1 MAVAYMESSKSPNI
15 ILFMADQLRADHL
28 GCYGNP
34 IVRTPVIDGLAASGV
49 TFDRFYVACPIC
61 MPNRISMMTSR
72 MPSLNGCRHN
82 GIPLAR
88 DSVTFVDLLAAG
100 GYATALI
107 GKSHLQNMAGNPA
120 EPHIFRRD
128 MVGRPPPDHLADAS
142 RRRLTGPDYEVELIP
157 LWRADPYRQVPKP
170 YYGFEHVRL
179 ANGHSDQVE
188 GHYTQW
194 LRERHPASDRLRG
207 PTNALPANRR
217 RGPQIWR
224 TAMPEALYPTTYIEE
239 MTTEYL
245 AERAS
250 ANDGRPFFL
259 WCSFPDP
266 HHPFAPPGRYF
277 DMYDPD
283 GIPLPRSFG
292 HVDPH
297 EPELVRRLRHEFATG
312 QAKTNTPKPF
322 ACSAEDVR
330 QCTAL
335 TYGMISMIDAAIGR
349 ILMQLQSLGLSEDT
363 VVIFTSDHGDF
374 MGDHGLMLKHGL
386 HYEGVIRV
394 PFIWVDPDQA
404 RMPLRRSQLGAST
417 IDIGTTILGRA
428 CLAPQNGAQGFDLI
442 RYLREGEEPPRLG
455 LLIEEDEL
463 GSHLGS
469 EEGLRTRTF
478 IHDRWRLTL
487 WEGMEGGELFDRAS
501 DPDEMHNRWLDPDF
515 STVKAELMEAMLR
528 EMVRLSD
535 TAPLAA
541 HVA

>member
-1 MAVAYMESSKSPNI
+1 MRTKSPNV

-28 GCYGNP
+28 GCYGNR
-34 IVRTPVIDGLAASGV
+34 IVRTPEIDGLAARG
-49 TFDRFYVACPIC
+49 TAFDRFYATCPIC
-61 MPNRISMMTSR
+61 MPNRIAMMTSR

-82 GIPLAR
+82 GIPLDR
-88 DSVTFVDLLAAG
+88 DAVTFVDLLAAG

-107 GKSHLQNMAGNPA
+107 GKSHLQNMAGNA
-120 EPHIFRRD
+120 VQPHIFD
-128 MVGRPPPDHLADAS
+128 KDTEGRPPPAELADAS
-142 RRRLTGPDYEVELIP
+142 RRRLTGPDYDVELIP
-157 LWRADPYRQVPKP
+157 LWRADPRRQVPQP

-194 LRERHPASDRLRG
+194 LRDRHPQPDMLRG
-207 PTNALPANRR
+207 PAHALAENRR
-217 RGPQIWR
+217 HGPQTWR

-239 MTTEYL
+239 TAIVYL
-245 AERAS
+245 SERAS
-250 ANDGRPFFL
+250 AKDDRPFFL

-283 GIPLPRSFG
+283 TIPLPPSFG

-297 EPELVRRLRHEFATG
+297 EPELARRLRRERERG
-312 QAKTNTPKPF
+312 QATTGSPKPF
-322 ACSAEDVR
+322 ACSADDVR

-335 TYGMISMIDAAIGR
+335 TYGMISMIDASIGR
-349 ILMQLQSLGLSEDT
+349 ILARLESLGAAENT
-363 VVIFTSDHGDF
+363 VIIFTSDHGDF

-394 PFIWVDPDQA
+394 PFIWTDPCCGQTAD
-404 RMPLRRSQLGAST
+404 RTRLGAST
-417 IDIGTTILGRA
+417 IDIGPTILGRA
-428 CLAPQNGAQGFDLI
+428 NLAPQNGAQGFDLMK
-442 RYLREGEEPPRLG
+442 YWREGREPPRFG

-463 GSHLGS
+463 GSHLGQ

-478 IHDRWRLTL
+478 IRDAWRLTL
-487 WEGMEGGELFDRAS
+487 WEGMEGGELFDRER
-501 DPDEMHNRWLDPDF
+501 DPHELRNLWFDPAYAQ
-515 STVKAELMEAMLR
+515 VKAELIEAMLR
-528 EMVRLSD
+528 ETIRLSD
-535 TAPLAA
+535 TAPLAE

>member
-1 MAVAYMESSKSPNI
+1 VKPPKTPNV
-15 ILFMADQLRADHL
+15 ILFMTDQLRADHL
-28 GCYGNP
+28 GCYGNA
-34 IVRTPVIDGLAASGV
+34 IVRTPAIDGLATRGTA
-49 TFDRFYVACPIC
+49 FDRFYVTCPIC
-61 MPNRISMMTSR
+61 MPNRIAMMTSR

-82 GIPLAR
+82 GIPLDR
-88 DSVTFVDLLAAG
+88 DAVTFVDLLAAG

-120 EPHIFRRD
+120 QPHIFRPD
-128 MVGRPPPDHLADAS
+128 VAGRAPPAEIADAS
-142 RRRLTGPDYEVELIP
+142 RRRLAGPDYEVELIP
-157 LWRADPYRQVPKP
+157 LWRADPGRRVPQP
-170 YYGFEHVRL
+170 YYGFEHVRF

-194 LRERHPASDRLRG
+194 LQDRHPEPDRLRG
-207 PTNALPANRR
+207 PANALPENRR
-217 RGPQIWR
+217 RGPQVWR

-239 MTTEYL
+239 MTVDFIT
-245 AERAS
+245 ERAS
-250 ANDGRPFFL
+250 AKDDRPFFL

-283 GIPLPRSFG
+283 AIPLPPSFG

-297 EPELVRRLRHEFATG
+297 EPELARRLRRELAAG
-312 QAKTNTPKPF
+312 RAKTDTPKPF

-335 TYGMISMIDAAIGR
+335 TYGMISMIDASIGR
-349 ILMQLQSLGLSEDT
+349 ILGRLRSLGMEQDT

-394 PFIWVDPDQA
+394 PFIWCDPATGETAD
-404 RMPLRRSQLGAST
+404 RTSLGAST
-417 IDIGTTILGRA
+417 IDIGPTILGRA
-428 CLAPQNGAQGFDLI
+428 GLAPQNGSQGFDLM
-442 RYLREGEEPPRLG
+442 RYLRAKQEPPRFG

-469 EEGLRTRTF
+469 EEGLRTRTL
-478 IHDRWRLTL
+478 IRDSWRLTL
-487 WEGMEGGELFDRAS
+487 WEKMEGGELFDRAR
-501 DPDEMHNRWLDPDF
+501 DPHELRNLWFDADYARI
-515 STVKAELMEAMLR
+515 KAELIEAMLR
-528 EMVRLSD
+528 ETIRLSD
-535 TAPLAA
+535 TAPLAI

>member
-1 MAVAYMESSKSPNI
+1 MKSSNPPNV

-34 IVRTPVIDGLAASGV
+34 IVRTPTIDGLAARGT
-49 TFDRFYVACPIC
+49 TFDRFYVTCPIC
-61 MPNRISMMTSR
+61 MPNRIAMMTSR

-82 GIPLAR
+82 GIPLDR
-88 DSVTFVDLLAAG
+88 DAVTFVDLLAAS

-107 GKSHLQNMAGNPA
+107 GKSHLQNMAGNPVQ
-120 EPHIFRRD
+120 PRIFPQPVEGR
-128 MVGRPPPDHLADAS
+128 RPPAELADAS
-142 RRRLTGPDYEVELIP
+142 RRRLTGPDYEVELIS
-157 LWRADPYRQVPKP
+157 LWREDPSRHVPRS
-170 YYGFEHVRL
+170 YYGFEHVRF

-194 LRERHPASDRLRG
+194 LRNRHPEPDTLRG
-207 PTNALPANRR
+207 PAHALPENRR
-217 RGPQIWR
+217 RGPQMWR
-224 TAMPEALYPTTYIEE
+224 TAMPEALYPTNYIEE
-239 MTTEYL
+239 TAIDYL
-245 AERAS
+245 SDRAS
-250 ANDGRPFFL
+250 AADNRPFFL

-283 GIPLPRSFG
+283 AIPLPPSFG
-292 HVDPH
+292 HVDPR
-297 EPELVRRLRHEFATG
+297 EPEFARRLRREFESG
-312 QAKTNTPKPF
+312 QAKTDAPKPF

-349 ILMQLQSLGLSEDT
+349 ILARLESLGMAGNT

-394 PFIWVDPDQA
+394 PFIWADPREA
-404 RMPLRRSQLGAST
+404 KAAERTRLGAST
-417 IDIGTTILGRA
+417 IDIGPTILGRA
-428 CLAPQNGAQGFDLI
+428 GSAPQNGAQGFDLM
-442 RYLREGEEPPRLG
+442 RCLREEREPPRFG

-463 GSHLGS
+463 GSHLGQ
-469 EEGLRTRTF
+469 EDGLRTRTL
-478 IHDRWRLTL
+478 IRDAWRLTL
-487 WEGMEGGELFDRAS
+487 WEGMAGGELFDRERDPHELRNLWF
-501 DPDEMHNRWLDPDF
+501 DPDYERL
-515 STVKAELMEAMLR
+515 KAELVEAMLR
-528 EMVRLSD
+528 ETIRLSD
-535 TAPLAA
+535 TAPLAV